1 LRVAANSSYPSQ
13 GVVDLGFENYAV
25 ADFLDTLRLTI
36 LQRENEL
43 QDRFRLGL
51 RDNHDAVSIP
61 DHDITRHYHGVAA
74 GDRHVDLAGTVLVAR
89 TGANRPAE
97 GWETQTGERLDIT
110 DRTVHYQSAKPG
122 GDGGISHQLAK
133 YRAARVSTGI
143 DQDDVSGSCD
153 FHGFVNHEVVTGAG
167 QNGHSHA
174 AKRHACPHLNAH

>member
-74 GDRHVDLAGTVLVAR
+74 GDRHVDFAGAVLVTAAR
-89 TGANRPAE
+89 RHRAAE
-97 GWETQTGERLDIT
+97 RREAERGQAVHIP
-110 DRTVHYQSAKPG
+110 DRAVNDQSAQPRG
-122 GDGGISHQLAK
+122 E
-133 YRAARVSTGI
+133 
-143 DQDDVSGSCD
+143 C
-153 FHGFVNHEVVTGAG
+153 
-167 QNGHSHA
+167 
-174 AKRHACPHLNAH
+174 